1 MTLTMPNMQ
10 EEEDAEENIPH
21 QRLYCYK
28 DNSRVCGPDCMA
40 YLTNPPTDRDY
51 INQAW
56 SRCLLLVSSH
66 RTGKHLTIIAASLGK
81 VGSPPGTPLPAPPV
95 VR

>member
-1 MTLTMPNMQ
+1 MILNMPNMQ
-10 EEEDAEENIPH
+10 EEEDAGEDTQH

-40 YLTNPPTDRDY
+40 YLTNPPMDKEY
-51 INQAW
+51 MGQPW
-56 SRCLLLVSSH
+56 SQCLLLVNAQ
-66 RTGKHLTIIAASLGK
+66 RTGKHLVIIAAALSK
-81 VGSPPGTPLPAPPV
+81 VSSPVSIPMPPPPA